1 MRRSQFCRFDL
12 CQDKCPLSVKGI
24 RQETCA
30 RAAPGSARIIEG
42 DMEGDVA
49 YKSLLTVMTEL
60 KLTRPALAQMVALAE
75 TQDAHA
81 EALCLGVDRSQ
92 TGYYYAGTNAMIL
105 QETLSRANAEADE
118 ILARVR
124 DYLGKTGIR
133 WSAENGVARIAD
145 IGRHVARRARFSDL
159 VILPRPYGKDRK
171 AEAEPI
177 VEAAMFEGHAPVLLV
192 PDLVPGDAK
201 PLAAPGTVMIGWN
214 ESVEAMRAIRRALPF
229 LKRAELARVVVIDPP
244 RHGPDRSDPG
254 GLLSQMLARHGV
266 KCEIDVL
273 GKTMPRVSD
282 ILNRHAADTGADMI
296 VMGAYGHSRFREAIL
311 GGATRN
317 MLEQSAVPVFLA
329 H

>member
-1 MRRSQFCRFDL
+1 MAF
-12 CQDKCPLSVKGI
+12 
-24 RQETCA
+24 
-30 RAAPGSARIIEG
+30 
-42 DMEGDVA
+42 
-49 YKSLLTVMTEL
+49 KSLLTVMTET
-60 KLTRPALAQMVALAE
+60 KLSQNALAQMVALAE
-75 TQDAHA
+75 GQDAHV

-92 TGYYYAGTNAMIL
+92 TGYYYAGANALIL

-118 ILARVR
+118 ILAYAQ
-124 DYLGKTGIR
+124 DYLGKSGVR
-133 WSAENGVARIAD
+133 WSAENGVAQIAD
-145 IGRHVARRARFSDL
+145 LGRHVARRARFSDL
-159 VILPRPYGKDRK
+159 VVLPRPYGKDRD

-177 VEAAMFEGHAPVLLV
+177 VEAAMFEGHSPVLLV
-192 PDLVPGDAK
+192 PDDNK
-201 PLAAPGTVMIGWN
+201 PISTPKTVMVGWN

-229 LKRAELARVVVIDPP
+229 LKQAELTRIVVIDPP

-273 GKTMPRVSD
+273 SKTMTRVSD
-282 ILNRHAADTGADMI
+282 ILNRHAADTEADMI

-317 MLEQSAVPVFLA
+317 MLEQSEIPVFLA

>member
-1 MRRSQFCRFDL
+1 M
-12 CQDKCPLSVKGI
+12 
-24 RQETCA
+24 
-30 RAAPGSARIIEG
+30 
-42 DMEGDVA
+42 A
-49 YKSLLTVMTEL
+49 YKSLLTVMTET
-60 KLTRPALAQMVALAE
+60 KISQTALAQMIALADG
-75 TQDAHA
+75 QDAHA

-92 TGYYYAGTNAMIL
+92 TGYYYAGANALIL

-118 ILARVR
+118 ILKFAQ
-124 DYLGKTGIR
+124 DYLGKSGVR
-133 WSAENGVARIAD
+133 WSAENGVAQIAD

-159 VILPRPYGKDRK
+159 VILPRPYGKDRD

-192 PDLVPGDAK
+192 PDEVEPISSPK
-201 PLAAPGTVMIGWN
+201 TMMVGWN
-214 ESVEAMRAIRRALPF
+214 ESIEAMRAIRCALPF
-229 LKRAELARVVVIDPP
+229 LKQAELTRIVVIDPP

-273 GKTMPRVSD
+273 SKTMTRVSD
-282 ILNRHAADTGADMI
+282 ILNRHAADSEADMI

-317 MLEQSAVPVFLA
+317 MLEQASVPVFMA

>member
-1 MRRSQFCRFDL
+1 M
-12 CQDKCPLSVKGI
+12 
-24 RQETCA
+24 
-30 RAAPGSARIIEG
+30 
-42 DMEGDVA
+42 A
-49 YKSLLTVMTEL
+49 YKSLLTVMTETEL
-60 KLTRPALAQMVALAE
+60 SKSALAQIVALAE
-75 TQDAHA
+75 AQDAHA

-92 TGYYYAGTNAMIL
+92 TGYYYAGANALIL
-105 QETLSRANAEADE
+105 QETLTRANAEADE
-118 ILARVR
+118 ILAFAQ
-124 DYLGKTGIR
+124 DYLGKSGVR
-133 WSAENGVARIAD
+133 WSAENGVAQIAD

-159 VILPRPYGKDRK
+159 VVLPLPYGKGRD

-192 PDLVPGDAK
+192 PDNAMPVARPR
-201 PLAAPGTVMIGWN
+201 TVMIGWN
-214 ESVEAMRAIRRALPF
+214 ESVEAMRAIRCALPF
-229 LKRAELARVVVIDPP
+229 LKQAELARIVVIDPP

-273 GKTMPRVSD
+273 SKTMTRVSD
-282 ILNRHAADTGADMI
+282 ILNRHAADTEADMI

-317 MLEQSAVPVFLA
+317 MLEQSQIPVFLA